1 MHTLVCGTLTCD
13 QADEKFTRNMILV
26 GDCYVAL
33 KKYADA
39 KAWYRKAADMPF
51 DEKIK
56 CDVVYHDEA
65 ETKYAKYKGY

>member
-1 MHTLVCGTLTCD
+1 
-13 QADEKFTRNMILV
+13 MILI

-56 CDVVYHDEA
+56 CDFVYHDEA
-65 ETKYAKYKGY
+65 ETKYSKYQGY